1 MSDVEHANG
10 VDSLENV
17 TVDREK
23 FKKLIEDM
31 EKAPREEPA
40 DKNQG

>member
-17 TVDREK
+17 TIDREK
-23 FKKLIEDM
+23 LEKLM
-31 EKAPREEPA
+31 EEMAKAPREEPA
-40 DKNQG
+40 NKNQG